1 MPDPVPAKQQ
11 AQKAANKAKT
21 AAANKTVQSCPNKA
35 ITKKALEHIFHGEI
49 NKSGKAVG
57 FHHEGAGEMKP
68 MNNTKTIAV
77 TSAPNARGVYEAK
90 VQVKGVQKA
99 AKSTFF
105 PKTWTQAKVIEAIG
119 EAHKT
124 SKKVNPSKPSYAE
137 GKSSDGM
144 TIGMYLNKNGT
155 IATAFPIYNK

>member
-11 AQKAANKAKT
+11 AQTAATGAKT

-57 FHHEGAGEMKP
+57 FHYEGAEMQAMKD
-68 MNNTKTIAV
+68 TKTISV
-77 TSAPNARGVYEAK
+77 TSPPNARGVYEAK
-90 VQVKGVQKA
+90 VKVKGVQKA

-105 PKTWTQAKVIEAIG
+105 PKKWTKAEVVTAIG
-119 EAHKT
+119 EAHKNRKT
-124 SKKVNPSKPSYAE
+124 VNPAKPSYAE
-137 GKSSDGM
+137 GKSGDGM
-144 TIGMYLNKNGT
+144 TIGMYLNNNGT